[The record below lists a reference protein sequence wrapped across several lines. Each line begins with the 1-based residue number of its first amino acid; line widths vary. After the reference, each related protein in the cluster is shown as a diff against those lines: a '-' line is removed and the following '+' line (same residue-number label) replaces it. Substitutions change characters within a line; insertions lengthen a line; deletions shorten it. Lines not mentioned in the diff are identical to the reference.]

1 MNYKKP
7 AIVENDPWLE
17 PYAEIIYRRELK
29 VFEKEKELTGEIETL
44 SDFATGYL
52 YFGLHRTAHGWVFR
66 EWAPNATRIF
76 LVGDFN
82 NWQET
87 SEFSLVALENGV
99 WEIILPD
106 LVLRHKDRFKLS
118 IHWDAGKGYRLPSY
132 VRRVVQDEHTKVFDA
147 EIWAPEITYEW
158 QHDHVNAASR
168 PPFIYEAHVGM
179 STMEE
184 RLGNFNEFR
193 LNILPRIKAAGY
205 NTIQLMA
212 IQEHPYYGSFGY
224 HVSNFFAVSSRFGT
238 PEDLKRLVD
247 AAHSMDIAVIMDLV
261 HSHSVKNEN
270 EGLGKFDG
278 TPYQYFHNG
287 ARREHIAWDSLCFDY
302 GKNEVLH
309 FLLSNCKFWLEE
321 YRFDGFRFDGVTSML
336 YYDHGLSRNFT
347 NYGMYYD
354 GLEDE
359 DAITY
364 LALANRLVK
373 QVCPGAITV
382 AEEMSGMPGLA
393 LSVEQGGYG
402 FDFRMAMG
410 VPDYWIKIIKELP
423 DESWN
428 VSELYQELTS
438 KRAEEKT
445 VSYAESHDQ
454 ALVGDKTIIFR
465 LLDKEMYFSMS
476 KSIQNLIIDRGLALH
491 KMIRLVTAATGG
503 GGYLNFMGNE
513 FGHPEWI
520 DFPREGNNWSYKYAR
535 RQWNLVDD
543 KLLRYHYLGDFDR
556 DMIHLIR
563 DSGLY
568 THQYCRLLADNRPD
582 QILAFERGDHLFVFN
597 FSPVRSF
604 TDYGIQSGPGKYRIV
619 LNTDSPA
626 YGGNGNVD
634 ERLTYFARSNARHGA
649 SHYLMLYLPS
659 RSALVFKKLK
669 TPKVY

>member
-1 MNYKKP
+1 MKNKKP
-7 AIVENDPWLE
+7 VLVSNDPWLE
-17 PYAEIIYRRELK
+17 PYSEIIYRREMK
-29 VFEKEKELTGEIETL
+29 VFEKEDELTGAIQTL

-52 YFGLHRTAHGWVFR
+52 YFGMHRTTDAWVFR
-66 EWAPNATRIF
+66 EWAPNAEQIF

-82 NWQET
+82 GW
-87 SEFSLVALENGV
+87 SEKKEYSLNAQENGV
-99 WEIILPD
+99 WEIRLPLDVLHHQD
-106 LVLRHKDRFKLS
+106 LFKLS
-118 IHWDAGKGYRLPSY
+118 IHWPGGQGYRLPSY
-132 VRRVVQDEHTKVFDA
+132 IRRVVQNEVTKDFNAQV
-147 EIWAPEITYEW
+147 WAPPKDYHW
-158 QHDHVNAASR
+158 QNKYINAAGR

-179 STMEE
+179 STMDEKT
-184 RLGNFNEFR
+184 GSFDEFR
-193 LNILPRIKAAGY
+193 TNILPRIKKAGY

-212 IQEHPYYGSFGY
+212 VQEHPYYGSFGY

-238 PEDLKRLVD
+238 PEDLKLLVD
-247 AAHSMDIAVIMDLV
+247 TAHGMDIAVIMDLV
-261 HSHSVKNEN
+261 HSHAVKNEM
-270 EGLGKFDG
+270 EGLGNFDG
-278 TPYQYFHNG
+278 TPYQYFHSG
-287 ARREHIAWDSLCFDY
+287 GRREHVAWDSLCFDY
-302 GKNEVLH
+302 GKNEVIH

-321 YRFDGFRFDGVTSML
+321 YKFDGFRFDGVTSML

-354 GLEDE
+354 GQQDE
-359 DAITY
+359 DAINY
-364 LALANRLVK
+364 LALANRLIKIVN
-373 QVCPGAITV
+373 PGAITV

-393 LSVEQGGYG
+393 LAVEQGGYG

-428 VSELYQELTS
+428 VSEMYHELTS
-438 KRAEEKT
+438 RRAEEKT

-476 KSIQNLIIDRGLALH
+476 KTIQSLIIDRGIALH

-520 DFPREGNNWSYKYAR
+520 DFPREGNNWSYTYAR

-543 KLLRYHYLGDFDR
+543 PLLRYHYLGDFDR
-556 DMIHLIR
+556 DMIRLIH

-568 THQYCRLLADNRPD
+568 LNQYCRLVADNRPD
-582 QILAFERGDHLFVFN
+582 QVLAFERGNHLFVFN
-597 FSPVRSF
+597 FNPARSF
-604 TDYGIQSGPGKYRIV
+604 TDYGIQTGPGKYRVV
-619 LNTDSPA
+619 LNTDNPA
-626 YGGNGNVD
+626 YGGVGNVD
-634 ERLTYFARSNARHGA
+634 ETLTYFARSSVKHGA

-659 RSALVFKKLK
+659 RSALVFKKLR
-669 TPKVY
+669 TPRVY